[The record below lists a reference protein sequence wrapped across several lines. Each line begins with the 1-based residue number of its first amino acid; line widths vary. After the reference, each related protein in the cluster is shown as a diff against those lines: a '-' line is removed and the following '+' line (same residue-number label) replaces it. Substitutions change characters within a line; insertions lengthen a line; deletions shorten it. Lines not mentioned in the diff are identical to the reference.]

1 MSDKID
7 QDQEQDK
14 ELPVADLLAN
24 AHELDKEAV
33 QGIFKLK
40 PVALTKLEAMLE
52 SKDSRTALQACRLIL
67 EYGNN

>member
-7 QDQEQDK
+7 KDKPVDQE
-14 ELPVADLLAN
+14 LAVSDWLTN